1 LDIAA
6 RTSLHRWHRAVD
18 LLWREAVG
26 LRRAHL
32 QARERARAERRRR
45 SLQRIVRRALS
56 EYHRIQMARLAEER
70 GRRPPK
76 G

>member
-1 LDIAA
+1 
-6 RTSLHRWHRAVD
+6 VD

-26 LRRAHL
+26 LRRARL
-32 QARERARAERRRR
+32 QALERARAERRRK
-45 SLQRIVRRALS
+45 SLQKIVRRALS

-70 GRRPPK
+70 GRRPSK